1 MTPTD
6 RDTGFGAGL
15 WRDNPALVQLLG
27 LSPLLAMSRSVATA
41 LGLGFAT
48 LAVLVSS
55 SIAVALLRKRTSD
68 AVRIPVF
75 LLLIATFTGCIELLL
90 QAYRYPLYQALGIFV
105 PLIAA
110 NGALLATAAASR
122 RHSLASAARGGL
134 LTGLGFAWVLLL
146 LGALRELLGQGTLC
160 RQMDLLFGPGAAAW
174 QLQVLPDDYEFPL
187 WVLPPG
193 AFLLTGFLLALKNA
207 IDLRRG
213 ISSPPAPPAPVPTP
227 GAKRVRVTGVPP
239 RDSRS

>member
-1 MTPTD
+1 MNPSEQNP
-6 RDTGFGAGL
+6 GFGAGL

-41 LGLGFAT
+41 LGLGLAT

-55 SIAVALLRKRTSD
+55 SIAVALLRKRTPD

-213 ISSPPAPPAPVPTP
+213 TSSPPASVPTP
-227 GAKRVRVTGVPP
+227 GAKRVRVTSVPP

>member
-1 MTPTD
+1 MNGPE
-6 RDTGFGAGL
+6 RDTGVGAGL

-27 LSPLLAMSRSVATA
+27 LSPLLAMSRSVVTA
-41 LGLGFAT
+41 LGLGLAT
-48 LAVLVSS
+48 LAVLVATSV
-55 SIAVALLRKRTSD
+55 AVALLRNRTPD

-110 NGALLATAAASR
+110 NGALLASADVSRRRSLAAAT
-122 RHSLASAARGGL
+122 RGGL
-134 LTGLGFAWVLLL
+134 LTGLGFAWVLIL

-160 RQMDLLFGPGAAAW
+160 RHMELLFGPGAAAW
-174 QLQVLPDDYEFPL
+174 QLQVLPEHYEFPL

-193 AFLLTGFLLALKNA
+193 AFLLMGFLLALKNA
-207 IDLRRG
+207 IDLRRAA
-213 ISSPPAPPAPVPTP
+213 PAPPAPVPTP
-227 GAKRVRVTGVPP
+227 GAKRVRVTGVP
-239 RDSRS
+239 R

>member
-1 MTPTD
+1 MNQSDQNP
-6 RDTGFGAGL
+6 GFGTGL
-15 WRDNPALVQLLG
+15 WRNNPALVQLLG

-48 LAVLVSS
+48 LAVLVASS
-55 SIAVALLRKRTSD
+55 VAVALLRNRTPD

-75 LLLIATFTGCIELLL
+75 LLLIATSTGCIELLL

-110 NGALLATAAASR
+110 NGVLLASAAASR
-122 RHSLASAARGGL
+122 RQSLVSAARGGL
-134 LTGLGFAWVLLL
+134 LTGLGFAWVLIL

-160 RQMDLLFGPGAAAW
+160 RHMDLLFGPGAAAW
-174 QLQVLPDDYEFPL
+174 QLQVLPDNYEFPL

-207 IDLRRG
+207 IDLRRAA
-213 ISSPPAPPAPVPTP
+213 PAPPVPVPTP
-227 GAKRVRVTGVPP
+227 GAKRVRVTGV
-239 RDSRS
+239 RH

>member
-1 MTPTD
+1 MNKSEQNS
-6 RDTGFGAGL
+6 GFGAGL

-41 LGLGFAT
+41 LGLAFVT
-48 LAVLVSS
+48 LAVLVASS
-55 SIAVALLRKRTSD
+55 VAVALLRNRTPD
-68 AVRIPVF
+68 AMRIPVA

-110 NGALLATAAASR
+110 NSALFAAADASR
-122 RHSLASAARGGL
+122 RHSLAAAARGGL

-146 LGALRELLGQGTLC
+146 LGALRELLGQGSLC
-160 RQMDLLFGPGAAAW
+160 GQMDLLFGPGAAAW
-174 QLQVLPDDYEFPL
+174 QFQVLPDDYEFLL
-187 WVLPPG
+187 WMLPPG

-207 IDLRRG
+207 IDLRSG
-213 ISSPPAPPAPVPTP
+213 ATSPSAPVPTP
-227 GAKRVRVTGVPP
+227 GAKRVRVTGAPP
-239 RDSRS
+239 PDSRS

>member
-1 MTPTD
+1 MNQSDQNPGF
-6 RDTGFGAGL
+6 DTGL
-15 WRDNPALVQLLG
+15 WRNNVVLVQLLG

-48 LAVLVSS
+48 LAVLVASS
-55 SIAVALLRKRTSD
+55 VAVALLRKRTPD
-68 AVRIPVF
+68 AVRIPLF

-110 NGALLATAAASR
+110 NGALLASAAASR
-122 RHSLASAARGGL
+122 ERSLAAAARGGL
-134 LTGLGFAWVLLL
+134 LTGLGFAWVLVL

-160 RQMDLLFGPGAAAW
+160 RNMDLLFGPGAAAW
-174 QLQVLPDDYEFPL
+174 QLQVLPDNYEFPL

-207 IDLRRG
+207 IDLRRRA
-213 ISSPPAPPAPVPTP
+213 PAPPAPVPTP
-227 GAKRVRVTGVPP
+227 SAKRVRVTEVT
-239 RDSRS
+239 R

>member
-55 SIAVALLRKRTSD
+55 SIAVALLRNRIPD
-68 AVRIPVF
+68 AMRIPVA

-110 NGALLATAAASR
+110 NGALLATADASH
-122 RHSLASAARGGL
+122 RHSLVSAARGGL
-134 LTGLGFAWVLLL
+134 LTGLGFTWVLLL

-160 RQMDLLFGPGAAAW
+160 RHMDLLFGPGAAAW
-174 QLQVLPDDYEFPL
+174 QCRMLPENYEFPL

-193 AFLLTGFLLALKNA
+193 AFLLLGFLLALKNA
-207 IDLRRG
+207 IALRRG
-213 ISSPPAPPAPVPTP
+213 TSAPPAPMPTP
-227 GAKRVRVTGVPP
+227 GAKRVRVTGTP
-239 RDSRS
+239 R

>member
-6 RDTGFGAGL
+6 QRPDFDTSL
-15 WRDNPALVQLLG
+15 WHNNAVLVQLLG

-41 LGLGFAT
+41 LGLGLAT
-48 LAVLVSS
+48 LAVLVASS
-55 SIAVALLRKRTSD
+55 VAVALLCKRTPD
-68 AVRIPVF
+68 AVRIPLF

-110 NGALLATAAASR
+110 NGALLASAAASR
-122 RHSLASAARGGL
+122 ERSLAAAARGGL
-134 LTGLGFAWVLLL
+134 LTGLGFAWVLVL

-160 RQMDLLFGPGAAAW
+160 RNMDLLFGPGAAAW
-174 QLQVLPDDYEFPL
+174 QLQVLPDNYEFPL

-193 AFLLTGFLLALKNA
+193 AFLLIGFLLALKNA
-207 IDLRRG
+207 IDLRR
-213 ISSPPAPPAPVPTP
+213 PAPAPPAPVPTP
-227 GAKRVRVTGVPP
+227 SAKRVRVTGVP
-239 RDSRS
+239 R